1 MGRSGHSV
9 VHMSTTTTRRVKLAN
24 LVPDF
29 YKAMIDLDAVSD
41 RGLDP
46 KLAHLVRVRASQIN
60 GCAYCTDMHSLDLLQ
75 FGEDQQQRITLLP
88 VWREAKKFYTEQ
100 EQAALVLTEAITL
113 VSVDHVPDEAYDRA
127 AAVFDEEDLAQLIAL
142 IITINMWTRVGVTG
156 RMEPGHYKPS

>member
-1 MGRSGHSV
+1 
-9 VHMSTTTTRRVKLAN
+9 
-24 LVPDF
+24 
-29 YKAMIDLDAVSD
+29 
-41 RGLDP
+41 
-46 KLAHLVRVRASQIN
+46 
-60 GCAYCTDMHSLDLLQ
+60 MHSLDLLQ

-113 VSVDHVPDEAYDRA
+113 VSADHVPDEAYDGA
-127 AAVFDEEDLAQLIAL
+127 AAVFDEKELAQLIAL